1 MSGLPLLL
9 VQVTPLAAARALE
22 HEPLRQR
29 EVFACDLP
37 EPAELGVYEAHGLLV
52 GENASG

>member
-1 MSGLPLLL
+1 MSGPPLLL